1 MTVTFLCIMTRKY
14 VLSPS
19 ILSAD
24 FARLGEEIATVEAA
38 GADWIHVDVM
48 DGHFVPNITMG
59 PFIVET
65 CRRITKLPLD
75 VHLMIENPERF
86 IEAFAKAGASNLTV
100 HVETC
105 PDIVGILRQ
114 IKSLGCRAGA
124 VLNPETSV
132 RLIQPALKEA
142 DLILVMSVHP
152 GYSGQSFI
160 PEMIARVSE
169 IRKKLDALRSTASLE
184 VDGGID
190 TETLPKMKEAGATAF
205 VAATAVFKRPE
216 GPAAGVRSL
225 RDVIA
230 RSEATKQSPL

>member
-1 MTVTFLCIMTRKY
+1 MNKY

-38 GADWIHVDVM
+38 GADWIHIDVM

-59 PFIVET
+59 PFIVAT

-75 VHLMIENPERF
+75 VHLMIEKPERY
-86 IEAFAKAGASNLTV
+86 IEAFAKAGASGLTI

-105 PDIVGILRQ
+105 PDIVGSLKQ

-124 VLNPETSV
+124 VLNPETPV
-132 RLIQPALKEA
+132 GAIQPALMEA

-160 PEMIARVSE
+160 PETIAKVSE
-169 IRKKLDALRSTASLE
+169 IRKKLDALRSSAWLE

-190 TETLPKMKEAGATAF
+190 LETLPKMKEAGATAF
-205 VAATAVFKRPE
+205 VAATAVFKNPE
-216 GPAAGVRSL
+216 GPAAGVKSL
-225 RDVIA
+225 RA
-230 RSEATKQSPL
+230 LLG

>member
-1 MTVTFLCIMTRKY
+1 MNNYI
-14 VLSPS
+14 LSAS

-38 GADWIHVDVM
+38 GVDWIHVDVM

-59 PFIVET
+59 PFIVAT

-75 VHLMIENPERF
+75 VHLMIEKPERY
-86 IEAFAKAGASNLTV
+86 IEAFARAGASGLTV

-105 PDIVGILRQ
+105 PDIVRTLKQ

-132 RLIQPALKEA
+132 GAIQPALPEA

-152 GYSGQSFI
+152 GYSGQSFM
-160 PEMIARVSE
+160 PESIAKVSE
-169 IRKKLDALRSTASLE
+169 IRQKLNALRSSAWLE

-190 TETLPKMKEAGATAF
+190 TETMPEMKEAGATAF
-205 VAATAVFKRPE
+205 VAATAIFKHPD
-216 GPAAGVRSL
+216 GPAAGVKSLRSL
-225 RDVIA
+225 
-230 RSEATKQSPL
+230 L